1 MTTRG
6 LPGFL
11 RRSLRRD
18 DFYTTSEDD
27 DTDDN
32 DNDDDDGENS
42 IEDSMHNT
50 ESPSNRPSAT
60 QLKDRNNTNTKKQQK
75 TAALRTTPSGAATD
89 SSSSSLLDPSP
100 LAETSAREDAN
111 AGWTHTNNPSTNNS
125 SSNNTNNNMNMNTN
139 TKMNGNGDFYHDNDG
154 QNSVSTLGES
164 VSGIRRMSGNSSY
177 ESGNS
182 NNNSNSSSNH
192 RGATSRRSPTK
203 SYRETQFEK
212 ILGVAT
218 GANINNSNHNNSN
231 KNNHVVKMS
240 ELRQLAWNG
249 IPPQYRGMSWKIMLG
264 YLPTNAMRRQQTL
277 ERKRAEYKDA
287 IQQHYYIDDNSRTI
301 QEQETLRQVLVDVPR
316 TAPDIQLFRNEKIK
330 RALSRLLYIWA
341 MRHPASS
348 YVQGINDLA
357 TPLFAVFLAEEYE
370 GEDMLDGSIM
380 VVLEDERIDEVEADV
395 YWCLTN
401 ILAGIQDH
409 YTEDQP
415 GVQRMVMRL
424 EELVNRIDGDLYN
437 HIHSVGIQFM
447 QFAFKWMNC
456 LLLREFNLRCVVRL
470 WDTYISEES
479 GNGFEDFHVYV
490 CAAFLSQFSSQL
502 QEMDFDELFQF
513 MQQVPTDDWGETEI
527 EMLLSHAYVLRS
539 LFEGSDAHL
548 TSNSNLNNSNA

>member
-11 RRSLRRD
+11 RRSRLRD
-18 DFYTTSEDD
+18 DFYTTSEDED
-27 DTDDN
+27 DDEDN
-32 DNDDDDGENS
+32 DYDFDDGDNS
-42 IEDSMHNT
+42 IEDDAKSRNGLEANCNETKKEINEQKNNT
-50 ESPSNRPSAT
+50 SAT
-60 QLKDRNNTNTKKQQK
+60 IQSH
-75 TAALRTTPSGAATD
+75 A
-89 SSSSSLLDPSP
+89 SSLLDPSP
-100 LAETSAREDAN
+100 LAETSAREDVISE
-111 AGWTHTNNPSTNNS
+111 WTNIADTTLPSD
-125 SSNNTNNNMNMNTN
+125 N
-139 TKMNGNGDFYHDNDG
+139 TKDNYNNDS
-154 QNSVSTLGES
+154 QRSLSTLGES
-164 VSGIRRMSGNSSY
+164 EWGKDAVQSHRDVTSGTSRFSSSITNSTNDNISD
-177 ESGNS
+177 NQS
-182 NNNSNSSSNH
+182 NNKSSSKRFSMN
-192 RGATSRRSPTK
+192 K
-203 SYRETQFEK
+203 SYREIQFEK
-212 ILGVAT
+212 VLGT
-218 GANINNSNHNNSN
+218 DNNNNDDNKKNNTSNS
-231 KNNHVVKMS
+231 NHVVKMS
-240 ELRQLAWNG
+240 ELRKIAWNG
-249 IPPQYRGMSWKIMLG
+249 VPPQYRGTCWKILLG

-316 TAPDIQLFRNEKIK
+316 TAPDIPLFRNEKIK

-357 TPLFAVFLAEEYE
+357 TPLFAVFLADDYE
-370 GEDMLDGSIM
+370 GEDVLDGSVM
-380 VVLEDERIDEVEADV
+380 VVLEEERLDEVEADV

-409 YTEDQP
+409 YTADQP

-424 EELVNRIDGDLYN
+424 QELVNRIDGELYN

-456 LLLREFNLRCVVRL
+456 LLLREFNLKCVVRL

-513 MQQVPTDDWGETEI
+513 MQQVPTEDWGETEI
-527 EMLLSHAYVLRS
+527 EMLLSHAYVLS
-539 LFEGSDAHL
+539 TLFGGSDAHL
-548 TSNSNLNNSNA
+548 TSNNNGVVAPAM

>member
-1 MTTRG
+1 MTSRG

-18 DFYTTSEDD
+18 DFYTTSEDED
-27 DTDDN
+27 DESDYE
-32 DNDDDDGENS
+32 DGDNS
-42 IEDSMHNT
+42 IEDGTNSQSESNVVEVNDNGTKGDINAQENTSMIKSHW
-50 ESPSNRPSAT
+50 
-60 QLKDRNNTNTKKQQK
+60 
-75 TAALRTTPSGAATD
+75 
-89 SSSSSLLDPSP
+89 SSLLDPSP
-100 LAETSAREDAN
+100 LAETSAREDVIS
-111 AGWTHTNNPSTNNS
+111 GWTNVS
-125 SSNNTNNNMNMNTN
+125 N
-139 TKMNGNGDFYHDNDG
+139 TKCFADTTTSRSSALNTKDDNDD
-154 QNSVSTLGES
+154 QISVSTLGES
-164 VSGIRRMSGNSSY
+164 
-177 ESGNS
+177 ESGKDAMHSHRDAANS
-182 NNNSNSSSNH
+182 ISRFSSLTTNSACESISDNH
-192 RGATSRRSPTK
+192 NRSSRRFSTNK
-203 SYRETQFEK
+203 SYREIQFEK
-212 ILGVAT
+212 VLGT
-218 GANINNSNHNNSN
+218 NDNNNNTNKNSN
-231 KNNHVVKMS
+231 NNHVVKMS
-240 ELRQLAWNG
+240 ELRKIAWNG
-249 IPPQYRGMSWKIMLG
+249 VPPQYRGMCWKILLG

-287 IQQHYYIDDNSRTI
+287 IRQHYYIDDNSRTI

-316 TAPDIQLFRNEKIK
+316 TAPDIPLFRNEKIK

-357 TPLFAVFLAEEYE
+357 TPLFAVFLADDYE
-370 GEDMLDGSIM
+370 GEDVLDGSVM
-380 VVLEDERIDEVEADV
+380 VVLEEERLDEVEADV

-409 YTEDQP
+409 YTADQP

-424 EELVNRIDGDLYN
+424 QEIVNRIDGDLYN

-456 LLLREFNLRCVVRL
+456 LLLREFNLKCVIRL

-502 QEMDFDELFQF
+502 QDMDFDELFQF
-513 MQQVPTDDWGETEI
+513 MQQVPTEDWGETEI
-527 EMLLSHAYVLRS
+527 EMLLSHAYVLS
-539 LFEGSDAHL
+539 TLFGGSDAHL
-548 TSNSNLNNSNA
+548 TSSNV

>member
-11 RRSLRRD
+11 RRSRLRD
-18 DFYTTSEDD
+18 DFYTSSEDEDD
-27 DTDDN
+27 DEDN
-32 DNDDDDGENS
+32 DYDFDDGDNS
-42 IEDSMHNT
+42 IEDDAKSRNGLEANCNETKKENNEQKNNT
-50 ESPSNRPSAT
+50 SAT
-60 QLKDRNNTNTKKQQK
+60 IQSH
-75 TAALRTTPSGAATD
+75 A
-89 SSSSSLLDPSP
+89 SSLLDPSP
-100 LAETSAREDAN
+100 LAETSAREDVISE
-111 AGWTHTNNPSTNNS
+111 WTNIADTTLPSD
-125 SSNNTNNNMNMNTN
+125 N
-139 TKMNGNGDFYHDNDG
+139 TKDNYNNDS
-154 QNSVSTLGES
+154 QRSLSTLGES
-164 VSGIRRMSGNSSY
+164 EWGKDAVQSHRDVTSGTSRFSSSITNSTNDNISD
-177 ESGNS
+177 NQS
-182 NNNSNSSSNH
+182 NNKSSSKRFSMN
-192 RGATSRRSPTK
+192 K
-203 SYRETQFEK
+203 SYREIQFEK
-212 ILGVAT
+212 VLGT
-218 GANINNSNHNNSN
+218 DNNNNDDN
-231 KNNHVVKMS
+231 KNNNTSNSNHVVKMS
-240 ELRQLAWNG
+240 ELRKIAWNG
-249 IPPQYRGMSWKIMLG
+249 VPPQYRGTCWKILLG

-316 TAPDIQLFRNEKIK
+316 TAPDIPLFRNEKIK

-357 TPLFAVFLAEEYE
+357 TPLFAVFLADDYE
-370 GEDMLDGSIM
+370 GEDVLDGSVM
-380 VVLEDERIDEVEADV
+380 VVLEEERLDEVEADV

-409 YTEDQP
+409 YTADQP

-424 EELVNRIDGDLYN
+424 QELVNRIDGELYN

-456 LLLREFNLRCVVRL
+456 LLLREFNLKCVVRL

-513 MQQVPTDDWGETEI
+513 MQQVPTEDWGETEI
-527 EMLLSHAYVLRS
+527 EMLLSHAYVLS
-539 LFEGSDAHL
+539 TLFGGSDAHL
-548 TSNSNLNNSNA
+548 TSNNNGVVAPAM

>member
-18 DFYTTSEDD
+18 DFYTTSEDED
-27 DTDDN
+27 ENSNN
-32 DNDDDDGENS
+32 DEYGYDEGDNS
-42 IEDSMHNT
+42 IEDGESSTTEKNT
-50 ESPSNRPSAT
+50 
-60 QLKDRNNTNTKKQQK
+60 
-75 TAALRTTPSGAATD
+75 
-89 SSSSSLLDPSP
+89 LDPSP
-100 LAETSAREDAN
+100 LAETLAKEDSLEAKN
-111 AGWTHTNNPSTNNS
+111 DDDDDDDQISMS
-125 SSNNTNNNMNMNTN
+125 S
-139 TKMNGNGDFYHDNDG
+139 
-154 QNSVSTLGES
+154 LGES
-164 VSGIRRMSGNSSY
+164 
-177 ESGNS
+177 ESGKDAIHFANTS
-182 NNNSNSSSNH
+182 RLGESANH
-192 RGATSRRSPTK
+192 NSRRSSKRFSTGSK
-203 SYRETQFEK
+203 SYREVQFEK
-212 ILGVAT
+212 VLGVDDAQ
-218 GANINNSNHNNSN
+218 
-231 KNNHVVKMS
+231 KNNHVIKMS
-240 ELRQLAWNG
+240 ELRKIAWNG
-249 IPPQYRGMSWKIMLG
+249 VPPQFRGTCWKILLG

-316 TAPDIQLFRNEKIK
+316 TAPEVPLFRNEKIK

-357 TPLFAVFLAEEYE
+357 TPLFAVFLADDYE
-370 GEDMLDGSIM
+370 GEDVLDGSVM
-380 VVLEDERIDEVEADV
+380 VVLEEDRLDEVEADV

-409 YTEDQP
+409 YTADQP

-424 EELVNRIDGDLYN
+424 QELVNRIDADLYN

-456 LLLREFNLRCVVRL
+456 LLLREFNLKCVIRL

-502 QEMDFDELFQF
+502 QQMDFDELFQF
-513 MQQVPTDDWGETEI
+513 MQQVPTEDWGETEI
-527 EMLLSHAYVLRS
+527 EMLLSHAYVLS
-539 LFEGSDAHL
+539 TLFGGSDAHL
-548 TSNSNLNNSNA
+548 ASNSLGAPPM

>member
-18 DFYTTSEDD
+18 DFYTTSEDED
-27 DTDDN
+27 ENSNDEYGYEDGDNSIQDEGAATESNNSSTTETNKAQETEESPALEERSDNPNEN
-32 DNDDDDGENS
+32 DNDENDDQISMSSLG
-42 IEDSMHNT
+42 DS
-50 ESPSNRPSAT
+50 ESG
-60 QLKDRNNTNTKKQQK
+60 KDAIHFQ
-75 TAALRTTPSGAATD
+75 
-89 SSSSSLLDPSP
+89 SSSRL
-100 LAETSAREDAN
+100 
-111 AGWTHTNNPSTNNS
+111 
-125 SSNNTNNNMNMNTN
+125 
-139 TKMNGNGDFYHDNDG
+139 GD
-154 QNSVSTLGES
+154 S
-164 VSGIRRMSGNSSY
+164 
-177 ESGNS
+177 
-182 NNNSNSSSNH
+182 
-192 RGATSRRSPTK
+192 SRRSSKRFSTTK
-203 SYRETQFEK
+203 SYREIQFEK
-212 ILGVAT
+212 VLGT
-218 GANINNSNHNNSN
+218 HDDANT
-231 KNNHVVKMS
+231 NHVVKMS
-240 ELRQLAWNG
+240 EFRKIAWNG
-249 IPPQYRGMSWKIMLG
+249 VPPQFRGTCWKILLG

-316 TAPDIQLFRNEKIK
+316 TAPDVPLFRNEKIK

-357 TPLFAVFLAEEYE
+357 TPLFAVFLADDYE
-370 GEDMLDGSIM
+370 GEDVLDGKVM
-380 VVLEDERIDEVEADV
+380 VVLEEDRLDEVEADV

-409 YTEDQP
+409 YTADQP

-424 EELVNRIDGDLYN
+424 QELVNRIDADLYN

-456 LLLREFNLRCVVRL
+456 LLLREFNLQCVIRL

-502 QEMDFDELFQF
+502 QQMDFDELFQF
-513 MQQVPTDDWGETEI
+513 MQQVPTEDWGETEI
-527 EMLLSHAYVLRS
+527 EMLLSHAYVLS
-539 LFEGSDAHL
+539 TLFGGSDAHL
-548 TSNSNLNNSNA
+548 ASNNNNAAAGPPMM

>member
-18 DFYTTSEDD
+18 DYYSTSEDE
-27 DTDDN
+27 
-32 DNDDDDGENS
+32 DDDDYDDGDNS
-42 IEDSMHNT
+42 IEDGSNSRSGSSLVDDNKKGTSEGVVDDKNT
-50 ESPSNRPSAT
+50 STMKSHHP
-60 QLKDRNNTNTKKQQK
+60 
-75 TAALRTTPSGAATD
+75 
-89 SSSSSLLDPSP
+89 SLLDPSA
-100 LAETSAREDAN
+100 LAETSAREDMIS
-111 AGWTHTNNPSTNNS
+111 GWTNIN
-125 SSNNTNNNMNMNTN
+125 
-139 TKMNGNGDFYHDNDG
+139 NGNTAISGSPASDIKDSNDG
-154 QNSVSTLGES
+154 QISVSSFGQS
-164 VSGIRRMSGNSSY
+164 DSGKDAIHSQRHGT
-177 ESGNS
+177 
-182 NNNSNSSSNH
+182 SSSSHFSSTTTNTNESTGNNH
-192 RGATSRRSPTK
+192 NRGSRRYPTNK
-203 SYRETQFEK
+203 SYREIQFEK
-212 ILGVAT
+212 ILGT
-218 GANINNSNHNNSN
+218 NDNNSNNTS
-231 KNNHVVKMS
+231 KNTISNHVVKMS
-240 ELRQLAWNG
+240 ELRKISWNG
-249 IPPQYRGMSWKIMLG
+249 VPPQHRGMCWKILLG

-287 IQQHYYIDDNSRTI
+287 IRQHYYIDDNSRTI

-316 TAPDIQLFRNEKIK
+316 TAPDIPLFRNEKIK

-357 TPLFAVFLAEEYE
+357 TPLFAVFLADDYE
-370 GEDMLDGSIM
+370 GEDVLDGSVM
-380 VVLEDERIDEVEADV
+380 VVLEEERLDEIEADV

-409 YTEDQP
+409 YTADQP

-424 EELVNRIDGDLYN
+424 QELINRIDRDLYN
-437 HIHSVGIQFM
+437 YIHSVGIQFM

-456 LLLREFNLRCVVRL
+456 LLLREFNLKCVIRL

-502 QEMDFDELFQF
+502 QQMDFDELFQF
-513 MQQVPTDDWGETEI
+513 MQQVPTEDWGEMEI
-527 EMLLSHAYVLRS
+527 EMLLSHAYVLS
-539 LFEGSDAHL
+539 TLFGGSDAHL
-548 TSNSNLNNSNA
+548 TSNNVGIESPSM

>member
-11 RRSLRRD
+11 RRSIRRD
-18 DFYTTSEDD
+18 DFYTTSEDEDEVDEDYDYD
-27 DTDDN
+27 DGDN
-32 DNDDDDGENS
+32 SIEENEASNSQIESNKLDPSTANEGEISGWTNVDSTANPSGSPNDDDQL
-42 IEDSMHNT
+42 SM
-50 ESPSNRPSAT
+50 
-60 QLKDRNNTNTKKQQK
+60 
-75 TAALRTTPSGAATD
+75 
-89 SSSSSLLDPSP
+89 SS
-100 LAETSAREDAN
+100 
-111 AGWTHTNNPSTNNS
+111 
-125 SSNNTNNNMNMNTN
+125 
-139 TKMNGNGDFYHDNDG
+139 
-154 QNSVSTLGES
+154 LGES
-164 VSGIRRMSGNSSY
+164 
-177 ESGNS
+177 ESRFGTNPASENTS
-182 NNNSNSSSNH
+182 NNASMRSSKRFST
-192 RGATSRRSPTK
+192 GQKP
-203 SYRETQFEK
+203 YRETQFEK
-212 ILGVAT
+212 ILGIPSSD
-218 GANINNSNHNNSN
+218 GDDDKSRG
-231 KNNHVVKMS
+231 NHVVKMS
-240 ELRQLAWNG
+240 ELRKIAWNG
-249 IPPQYRGMSWKIMLG
+249 IPPQYRGTCWKILLG

-316 TAPDIQLFRNEKIK
+316 TAPDVPLFRNEKIK

-357 TPLFAVFLAEEYE
+357 TPLFAVFLADDYE
-370 GEDMLDGSIM
+370 GEDVLDGKVM
-380 VVLEDERIDEVEADV
+380 MVLEEDRLDEVEADV

-409 YTEDQP
+409 YTADQP

-424 EELVNRIDGDLYN
+424 QELVNRIDGDLYN
-437 HIHSVGIQFM
+437 HIHKVGIQFM

-456 LLLREFNLRCVVRL
+456 LLLREFNLKCVIRL

-513 MQQVPTDDWGETEI
+513 MQQVPTEDWGETEI
-527 EMLLSHAYVLRS
+527 EMLLSQAYVLS
-539 LFEGSDAHL
+539 TLFGGSDAHL
-548 TSNSNLNNSNA
+548 ASNNNGSAAPPMM